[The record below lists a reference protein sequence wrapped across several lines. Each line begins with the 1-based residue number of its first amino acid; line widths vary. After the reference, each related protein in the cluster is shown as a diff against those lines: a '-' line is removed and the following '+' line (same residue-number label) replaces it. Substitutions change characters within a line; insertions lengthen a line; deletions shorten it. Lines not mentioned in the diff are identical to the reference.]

1 MATTHLRQVMKAQF
15 STVSLREAV
24 IIFLGY
30 LAVEASEFVS
40 VLGKGC
46 MHACML
52 SRFRCVQVFVT
63 CRL

>member
-15 STVSLREAV
+15 STVSLREAI

-46 MHACML
+46 VHTCML
-52 SRFRCVQVFVT
+52 SHFSCVQVFVT